1 MTRCGVNPQNSSRR
15 ILIVRAGAVG
25 DVLMATPLISAIRNI
40 FPNSYLGFLTS
51 RYAMPLLQYNKEIDA
66 LYDIRYRKL
75 PYLISMEKQKLVRK
89 MRGARWDVIFLLESN
104 PIFASLIKKFNAEA
118 VYGFNP
124 PPPPFMKGGEG
135 EFKGI
140 QFLPD
145 SHVISNFLKLG
156 SLLGKDLKEFPT
168 KIYWN
173 DAAAERIKTILN
185 KLPANYPKIA
195 IHAGFGPARRRG
207 KRAIGIRSWPIERF
221 RETISRLHRETLASF
236 VLTGTLKEFEINEAV
251 REGLNVPVLNLAGQ
265 TTVPELGALLKE
277 MGMVISIDSS
287 PAHIAAAVGTP
298 LIVLWGPAIEANTSP
313 RSINSPVAIINKH
326 LPCSPCY
333 ETPRKD
339 NCRNNICMKEIQVE
353 EVVREALKLLKP
365 RINTN
370 FL

>member
-1 MTRCGVNPQNSSRR
+1 MNPQNSSRR

-25 DVLMATPLISAIRNI
+25 DVLMATPLISAIRNV

-51 RYAMPLLQYNKEIDA
+51 RYAIPLLQYNKEIDA

-75 PYLISMEKQKLVRK
+75 PYWISMEKQKLVKK
-89 MRGARWDVIFLLESN
+89 MREGRWDVIFLLESN
-104 PIFASLIKKFNAEA
+104 PIFAALVKKFNAEA

-124 PPPPFMKGGEG
+124 PPLPFMKGGEG

-156 SLLGKDLKEFPT
+156 SLLGKDLKEFPM
-168 KIYWN
+168 KICWP
-173 DAAAERIKTILN
+173 DSISERVNLLLSG
-185 KLPANYPKIA
+185 LPANSPKIA

-236 VLTGTLKEFEINEAV
+236 VLTGTLKEFKINEAI
-251 REGLNVPVLNLAGQ
+251 REGLNIPILNLAGQ

-339 NCRNNICMKEIQVE
+339 ACKNNICMQAIQVE